1 MGKTVRFNPEQKGK
15 KGGQFRHPRRNR
27 AEKGE
32 VRSKALPPT
41 SFDDVDFSAYEENW
55 HSRHPEVEAFDPSLK
70 RNKSK
75 WRNESKRVRKEA
87 ESKWHEFD
95 EDELGSLESY
105 D

>member
-1 MGKTVRFNPEQKGK
+1 MGKTVRFNPETKGK
-15 KGGQFRHPRRNR
+15 KRGLVRHPRRNR

-32 VRSKALPPT
+32 VRPRALPP
-41 SFDDVDFSAYEENW
+41 SDYDDLQFSAYEEDW
-55 HSRHPEVEAFDPSLK
+55 YSRHPDIEAFDPDLK

-75 WRNESKRVRKEA
+75 WRNQSKKVKREA

-95 EDELGSLESY
+95 DDELDSFGEY